1 MPTFDLWRLIRAR
14 WGVIAS
20 VWVITLGATL
30 AISLLMPPQ
39 YVATASLVLD
49 VKPDPIAGSYPGLV
63 STSLVNTQVDV
74 ITSDRVSRRVMRNL
88 RLLDNPTLIAQWEE
102 ATSRRQPM
110 EVWLQDSFRKRLD
123 VRPSRDSNVIQVAW
137 KGQDAKGAAQ
147 MANAFVQAYLDT
159 ALELRTDPAR
169 QFATFF
175 DDRSRD
181 ARTALQAA
189 QTRLSELQQRSGLI
203 ATDERL
209 DIENSRLAELS
220 TQLSAAQAQRSDA
233 ASRLK
238 ASQSRPM
245 AEHPEVLASSLIG
258 GLRAEHSRLSARLQE
273 ADARLGPQHPLRQEL
288 AAGLADVQAKIDEE
302 TRRVGAG
309 LQAHHAIATTRLSA
323 LQADVLAQR
332 TRVMELKAA
341 RDEAAVL
348 AREVDAAQRA
358 YDAIVG
364 RQQATR
370 LESQTTQAQ
379 AYSLS
384 EATPPAEP
392 DSPKLILNMVL
403 AAFFGALLS
412 LAVAVWAQSRHPTEI
427 DLPMVDLT

>member
-1 MPTFDLWRLIRAR
+1 MSMIDLWRIVCAR
-14 WGVIAS
+14 WGTIAL
-20 VWVITLGATL
+20 VWGATL
-30 AISLLMPPQ
+30 AATLALSLLLPPQ

-63 STSLVNTQVDV
+63 SNSLVNTQVDV
-74 ITSDRVSRRVMRNL
+74 ITSDRVARRVMRNQ
-88 RLLDNPTLIAQWEE
+88 RLLDNPALVADWED
-102 ATSRRQPM
+102 ATSRRMPM
-110 EVWLQDSFRKRLD
+110 DTWLLESFRKRLE
-123 VRPSRDSNVIQVAW
+123 VRPSRDSNVIQVSW
-137 KGQDAKGAAQ
+137 KGREAKGAAQ
-147 MANAFVQAYLDT
+147 MANAFVKAYLDT

-169 QFATFF
+169 EFATFF

-181 ARTALQAA
+181 ARAALQLA
-189 QTRLSELQQRSGLI
+189 QTRLSDLQQRSGLM
-203 ATDERL
+203 ATDERV

-233 ASRLK
+233 ASRLQ
-238 ASQSRPM
+238 ASRSRPL
-245 AEHPEVLASSLIG
+245 AELPEVLGNSLIA

-273 ADARLGPQHPLRQEL
+273 ADARLGPQHPQRQEMV
-288 AAGLADVQAKIDEE
+288 AGLSDVQARIEEE

-309 LQAHHAIATTRLSA
+309 LEAHHAIAQTRLSA
-323 LQADVLAQR
+323 LRADVATQR
-332 TRVMELKAA
+332 ERVMQLKAA

-358 YDAIVG
+358 YDAIAG

-392 DSPKLILNMVL
+392 DSPKIVLNMLL
-403 AAFFGALLS
+403 ATFFGALLS
-412 LAVAVWAQSRHPTEI
+412 LAVAVWLQSRHPTE
-427 DLPMVDLT
+427 LP